1 MQARVAAAIRGRMEW
16 AEGPMS
22 RLVRWALLVAA
33 RAVLP
38 QVSAAQSWRT
48 VSMSRQASGQQDLRV
63 QVEYGA
69 GTFTVRPAEQGLLY
83 RMRLRYDE
91 EAFEPTAELR
101 GSRLRLG
108 VKGTGS
114 SVRVGKKGNSGEMD
128 LTLGRGIPMD
138 LDLEFGAVRADLDLG
153 GLSLTDLELSTG
165 ASESTVDVSEPN
177 PEMLKSATFQVGAAD
192 FTARRLGNL
201 NARSISVDAG
211 VGSASLW
218 FDGSWQQDA
227 DVALNM
233 GLGSLELH
241 FPEGLGVKLTKD
253 SFLTSLDSE
262 GMVKRGDAYY
272 SLDWERAQRKVTIQL
287 DAAFG
292 SVKVLWVR

>member
-1 MQARVAAAIRGRMEW
+1 M
-16 AEGPMS
+16 
-22 RLVRWALLVAA
+22 
-33 RAVLP
+33 
-38 QVSAAQSWRT
+38 
-48 VSMSRQASGQQDLRV
+48 

-69 GTFTVRPAEQGLLY
+69 GTFRVRPAEQGLLY
-83 RMRLRYDE
+83 RMHLRYDE
-91 EAFEPTAELR
+91 EIFEPRAELN
-101 GSRLRLG
+101 GTRLRLG
-108 VKGTGS
+108 VEGVDGS
-114 SVRVGKKGNSGEMD
+114 IRLGRKHSGGEME
-128 LTLGRGIPMD
+128 LALARGIPME
-138 LDLEFGAVRADLDLG
+138 LDLEFGAVRADIDLG
-153 GLSLTDLELSTG
+153 GLSLTELDLSTG

-177 PEMLKSATFQVGAAD
+177 PVSMPRASFEVGAAD

-201 NARSISVDAG
+201 NARRVSVDAG
-211 VGSASLW
+211 IGSVALW
-218 FDGSWQQDA
+218 FDGSWRQDA
-227 DVALNM
+227 DVAIQM

-272 SLDWERAQRKVTIQL
+272 SLDWDRAARKVTIEL